1 MCETCQGHFFL
12 QNNVDGT
19 FRHFLLQ
26 SAFQILLDGFPGS
39 QTPHAA
45 VSLNE
50 ADTPVTDANQEDALR
65 LLDFLEGTIGPEL
78 HQRADLLVGLE
89 CYSLLSGNSGG
100 DPVVVVDHLGAQRD
114 VADQLHGIERVRGLL
129 ETGAECDLGF
139 LKTEGGLCLP
149 TGNVCGV
156 CFIIDLPE
164 AALVIIFGLAEAA
177 DSLAVRNGD
186 VQRGIHLAGFGSDH
200 RYQRV
205 QTVQVQCVRMENGG
219 QDLLYITVIG
229 NAEGGAVHRGNERLR
244 GLLDVFDKFF
254 QHGVVSSSGKFNEFE
269 RRGCFLFGS
278 GNSELAGDL
287 RDHLHNI
294 FLVSHIQHGGHSV
307 CGRQSGFDRIAD
319 ADILSAVG
327 RILQEK
333 DFTHITLMDIARE
346 AKTDPN
352 VVLRQFGSLEQVFDC
367 YIRTID
373 YWMHDLFGNK
383 ALKRGERSAL
393 ERMFARMTDFLYN
406 SPEMQRLLVWEITD
420 VNDTTCRAAANRET
434 YYREAYEAY
443 ERQFARGGE
452 KTPFRQIASLLI
464 AGTYYLVLHRHTST
478 FGDMDYD
485 TPDGPVRLK
494 KVLHEILDM
503 LYERLERP
511 QRVSEAIRRLKERG
525 VDEQVIRECLK
536 DL

>member
-1 MCETCQGHFFL
+1 MTGMKENQSTK
-12 QNNVDGT
+12 GT
-19 FRHFLLQ
+19 
-26 SAFQILLDGFPGS
+26 
-39 QTPHAA
+39 
-45 VSLNE
+45 
-50 ADTPVTDANQEDALR
+50 LR
-65 LLDFLEGTIGPEL
+65 RRRT
-78 HQRADLLVGLE
+78 
-89 CYSLLSGNSGG
+89 N
-100 DPVVVVDHLGAQRD
+100 
-114 VADQLHGIERVRGLL
+114 
-129 ETGAECDLGF
+129 
-139 LKTEGGLCLP
+139 K
-149 TGNVCGV
+149 
-156 CFIIDLPE
+156 
-164 AALVIIFGLAEAA
+164 
-177 DSLAVRNGD
+177 
-186 VQRGIHLAGFGSDH
+186 
-200 RYQRV
+200 
-205 QTVQVQCVRMENGG
+205 QVQ
-219 QDLLYITVIG
+219 
-229 NAEGGAVHRGNERLR
+229 
-244 GLLDVFDKFF
+244 
-254 QHGVVSSSGKFNEFE
+254 
-269 RRGCFLFGS
+269 
-278 GNSELAGDL
+278 
-287 RDHLHNI
+287 
-294 FLVSHIQHGGHSV
+294 
-307 CGRQSGFDRIAD
+307 

-443 ERQFARGGE
+443 D
-452 KTPFRQIASLLI
+452 
-464 AGTYYLVLHRHTST
+464 RHTST

>member
-1 MCETCQGHFFL
+1 MTGMKENQSTK
-12 QNNVDGT
+12 GT
-19 FRHFLLQ
+19 
-26 SAFQILLDGFPGS
+26 
-39 QTPHAA
+39 
-45 VSLNE
+45 
-50 ADTPVTDANQEDALR
+50 LR
-65 LLDFLEGTIGPEL
+65 RRRT
-78 HQRADLLVGLE
+78 
-89 CYSLLSGNSGG
+89 N
-100 DPVVVVDHLGAQRD
+100 
-114 VADQLHGIERVRGLL
+114 
-129 ETGAECDLGF
+129 
-139 LKTEGGLCLP
+139 K
-149 TGNVCGV
+149 
-156 CFIIDLPE
+156 
-164 AALVIIFGLAEAA
+164 
-177 DSLAVRNGD
+177 
-186 VQRGIHLAGFGSDH
+186 
-200 RYQRV
+200 
-205 QTVQVQCVRMENGG
+205 QVQ
-219 QDLLYITVIG
+219 
-229 NAEGGAVHRGNERLR
+229 
-244 GLLDVFDKFF
+244 
-254 QHGVVSSSGKFNEFE
+254 
-269 RRGCFLFGS
+269 
-278 GNSELAGDL
+278 
-287 RDHLHNI
+287 
-294 FLVSHIQHGGHSV
+294 
-307 CGRQSGFDRIAD
+307 

-393 ERMFARMTDFLYN
+393 ERMFARMTD
-406 SPEMQRLLVWEITD
+406 
-420 VNDTTCRAAANRET
+420 
-434 YYREAYEAY
+434 YEAY

>member
-1 MCETCQGHFFL
+1 MTGMKENQSTK
-12 QNNVDGT
+12 GT
-19 FRHFLLQ
+19 
-26 SAFQILLDGFPGS
+26 
-39 QTPHAA
+39 
-45 VSLNE
+45 
-50 ADTPVTDANQEDALR
+50 LR
-65 LLDFLEGTIGPEL
+65 RRRT
-78 HQRADLLVGLE
+78 
-89 CYSLLSGNSGG
+89 N
-100 DPVVVVDHLGAQRD
+100 
-114 VADQLHGIERVRGLL
+114 
-129 ETGAECDLGF
+129 
-139 LKTEGGLCLP
+139 K
-149 TGNVCGV
+149 
-156 CFIIDLPE
+156 
-164 AALVIIFGLAEAA
+164 
-177 DSLAVRNGD
+177 
-186 VQRGIHLAGFGSDH
+186 
-200 RYQRV
+200 
-205 QTVQVQCVRMENGG
+205 QVQ
-219 QDLLYITVIG
+219 
-229 NAEGGAVHRGNERLR
+229 
-244 GLLDVFDKFF
+244 
-254 QHGVVSSSGKFNEFE
+254 
-269 RRGCFLFGS
+269 
-278 GNSELAGDL
+278 
-287 RDHLHNI
+287 
-294 FLVSHIQHGGHSV
+294 
-307 CGRQSGFDRIAD
+307 

-420 VNDTTCRAAANRET
+420 VNDTTRRAAANRET